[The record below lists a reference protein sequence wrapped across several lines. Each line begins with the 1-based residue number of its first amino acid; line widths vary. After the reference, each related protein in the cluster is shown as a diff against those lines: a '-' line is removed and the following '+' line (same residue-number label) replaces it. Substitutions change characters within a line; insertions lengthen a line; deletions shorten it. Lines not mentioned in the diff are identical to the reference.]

1 MAIAEEAHGE
11 AAHETALRFA
21 KACRWGFITDLWK
34 AERITEVIRS
44 EFKVKIPSS
53 PFSSELAISERLGV

>member
-21 KACRWGFITDLWK
+21 QARRWGFPTDLWT

-44 EFKVKIPSS
+44 EFKVKYHPAR
-53 PFSSELAISERLGV
+53 FLQN